1 MFGHQMADFHLTL
14 EGVWHDGKFESMKK
28 VARQQA
34 AVADD
39 VTITA
44 TDIAPTETQPG
55 TVSVTKREMK
65 KQRQA
70 DMEDGDDDEDA
81 EEEDD
86 EMEEESD

>member
-39 VTITA
+39 VTITGGCHA
-44 TDIAPTETQPG
+44 RVYISAVCV
-55 TVSVTKREMK
+55 VSP
-65 KQRQA
+65 
-70 DMEDGDDDEDA
+70 
-81 EEEDD
+81 
-86 EMEEESD
+86 